1 MTNRRQLVAIALALA
16 LAPACKQWQGAID
29 DPFAIDPEDR
39 PPPGSPGLPNA
50 LPTAPVCKRDTDYIA
65 ARGPSPRLT
74 ARQFNNTVKALF
86 PRLTLPTQT
95 FPGEKVRGS
104 SFENDAAAQTASPLL
119 IEQLQRAAQS
129 IGDAASANLPGA
141 LPCQPTGAADEPKCG
156 RTFVTS
162 FLERAWRRPP
172 TADEVNETAAFF
184 ERMRGSYG
192 FSRAVGLTV
201 EAVLQT
207 PDFLYLVRPVGV
219 KGGPP
224 VALTPYELAARLSY
238 FLSDTLPDDELY
250 RAAKNGS
257 LAQPAVVEAQ
267 ARRLLAVPAA
277 RAAVAN
283 FHRQWLKLDSV
294 ETADKDSAVFPDF
307 TSGQTPTSLR
317 GSLERFVDYIFWGP
331 GTVEALLTDTTAFVD
346 DSLIPIYGLAMP
358 RTGQWQTVKL
368 DSGRRSGL
376 LTQAG
381 LLSALARSSL
391 ESPTLRGAFLMENFL
406 CVGVPSPP
414 PGVNTGLPEASADQP
429 RTLRERLEQTHSQA
443 TCAGCHR
450 VIDGFGFGFQAYDAL
465 GQFRDL
471 EAGRPVDAHGEVV
484 GTRDANGPFDG
495 ALELSQ
501 RLAHSEHVRVCV
513 ANKWLG
519 YALGRGTVE
528 TDACAIEGLAREL
541 TAAGGNMRELLVAV
555 AKSTAFRMSRPEPP

>member
-1 MTNRRQLVAIALALA
+1 MTHRRHVVMAALALLGA
-16 LAPACKQWQGAID
+16 APACKLELFPGAID
-29 DPFAIDPEDR
+29 DPFAVDPEDHV
-39 PPPGSPGLPNA
+39 PGSPGIPIGTPA
-50 LPTAPVCKRDTDYIA
+50 APVCKRDTDYIA

-86 PRLTLPTQT
+86 PRLSLPDQT
-95 FPGEKVRGS
+95 FPGEKARGS

-129 IGDAASANLPGA
+129 IGEAAAANLGGA
-141 LPCQPTGAADEPKCG
+141 LPCQPTPDEAKCG
-156 RTFVTS
+156 RTFVST

-172 TADEVNETAAFF
+172 TADEINETAAFF
-184 ERMRGSYG
+184 ERMRASYG
-192 FSRAVGLTV
+192 FGKAVALTV

-207 PDFLYLVRPVGV
+207 PDFLYLVRPGIR
-219 KGGPP
+219 GTTA
-224 VALTPYELAARLSY
+224 VALTTYELATRLSY
-238 FLSDTLPDDELY
+238 LLSDSMPDDELY

-257 LAQPAVVEAQ
+257 LAQPAVLEAQ
-267 ARRLLAVPAA
+267 ARRLLATPAA

-283 FHRQWLKLDSV
+283 FHRQWLRLDTI
-294 ETADKDSAVFPDF
+294 ETMSKDTSVFPDF
-307 TSGQTPTSLR
+307 TTGQTPSSLR
-317 GSLERFVDYIFWGP
+317 TSLERFVDYVFWGP

-346 DSLIPIYGLAMP
+346 DDLIPIYDLAMP

-368 DSGRRSGL
+368 DPGRRSGL

-391 ESPTLRGAFLMENFL
+391 ESPTLRGAFLMETFL
-406 CVGVPSPP
+406 CLGVPSPP
-414 PGVNTGLPEASADQP
+414 PGVNTALPEAPSGET

-443 TCAGCHR
+443 ACASCHR
-450 VIDGFGFGFQAYDAL
+450 VIDGLGFGFQAYDAL
-465 GQFRDL
+465 GQFRPM

-495 ALELSQ
+495 ALELSR
-501 RLAHSEHVRVCV
+501 RLAGSEHVRVCV

-528 TDACAIEGLAREL
+528 TDACAIEGLARAL
-541 TAAGGNMRELLVAV
+541 TDSGGNMRELLVAV
-555 AKSTAFRMSRPEPP
+555 VKSTAFRLSRPDPP